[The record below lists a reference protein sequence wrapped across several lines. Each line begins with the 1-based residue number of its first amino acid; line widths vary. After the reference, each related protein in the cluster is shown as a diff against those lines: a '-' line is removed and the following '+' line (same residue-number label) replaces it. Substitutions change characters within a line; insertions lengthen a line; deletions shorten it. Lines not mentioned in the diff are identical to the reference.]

1 VLHLTEDTTMT
12 TSSTTQRSGA
22 DDGSAVS
29 PQQDVPRVRAAAPAD
44 LAAVETLLTAS
55 GLPLDG
61 VKDALATFVVAEQ
74 GADLVGVA
82 GLEVCCDNALLRS
95 VAVRPEWRSHGIG
108 RALVTRVISDAESRG
123 IHALYLLTTTAD
135 GYFPSFGFRT
145 IARDDVPA
153 DVRATAEFREA
164 CPASATVMCREC
176 AGSEVRGFAGSPAT
190 TREG

>member
-12 TSSTTQRSGA
+12 SSPTKPDASALGA
-22 DDGSAVS
+22 VHAS
-29 PQQDVPRVRAAAPAD
+29 QDAPRVRAAAPAD
-44 LAAVETLLTAS
+44 LTAVEALLTAS

-61 VKDALATFVVAEQ
+61 VREALATFVVAES

-82 GLEVCCDNALLRS
+82 GLEVCCENALLRS
-95 VAVRPEWRSHGIG
+95 VAVRPEWRSHGVG

-135 GYFPSFGFRT
+135 RYFPTFGFRT
-145 IARDDVPA
+145 IVRDDVPA
-153 DVRATAEFREA
+153 DVRETSEFREA

-176 AGSEVRGFAGSPAT
+176 ADSEVRGSGGP
-190 TREG
+190 RPHRG